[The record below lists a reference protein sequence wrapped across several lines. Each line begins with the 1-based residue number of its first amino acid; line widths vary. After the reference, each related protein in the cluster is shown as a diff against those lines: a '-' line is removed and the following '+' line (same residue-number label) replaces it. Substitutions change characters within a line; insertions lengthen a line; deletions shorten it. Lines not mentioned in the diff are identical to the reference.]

1 MTANNSKIEHLE
13 KLESYNEIC
22 FPQREVG
29 DSINH
34 NQYFGAVNL
43 AEAQHLEAEIQK
55 QLVEQDEE
63 DMQDQEFLEEFDNE

>member
-1 MTANNSKIEHLE
+1 
-13 KLESYNEIC
+13 
-22 FPQREVG
+22 
-29 DSINH
+29 
-34 NQYFGAVNL
+34 VNL